1 MDKDIIPDYI
11 KEVLEKII
19 KISNPVSVFLYGSM
33 ARGDFEKGSD
43 FEIGIVYKAEDRLS
57 RQEIKEINKF
67 DNVKIY
73 PFVYEELVRGEIDT
87 PFPKYIYLR
96 TISEKSKDLFG
107 VKIGEIVKLPELGK
121 QDLFE
126 SIGFCLGRTYSA
138 VVSSGQN
145 DLESAKDGFTKS
157 GLYGLQLLIM
167 AKTGEL
173 VSSYNELKEK
183 SKDLIPEEFGELVDH
198 IFDVRKGRVTIKFP
212 LLYKNISFLNRVVL
226 PAIKSA
232 S

>member
-1 MDKDIIPDYI
+1 
-11 KEVLEKII
+11 
-19 KISNPVSVFLYGSM
+19 
-33 ARGDFEKGSD
+33 
-43 FEIGIVYKAEDRLS
+43 
-57 RQEIKEINKF
+57 
-67 DNVKIY
+67 
-73 PFVYEELVRGEIDT
+73 
-87 PFPKYIYLR
+87 
-96 TISEKSKDLFG
+96 
-107 VKIGEIVKLPELGK
+107 
-121 QDLFE
+121 
-126 SIGFCLGRTYSA
+126 LGRTYSA